1 MHVDA
6 ILISIL
12 KYCFIVELF
21 EKWHSALPPIPS
33 RTFQLGDSFG
43 RLATQLGVSPC
54 FKAPN
59 PDATRGGGGGVAWVA
74 LWRAFPQTQRI
85 SFLPC
90 SPNLHDFW
98 PVFLMIFSPINT
110 AHLLILF

>member
-1 MHVDA
+1 MHIGA

-21 EKWHSALPPIPS
+21 EKWRSAIPPSPS
-33 RTFQLGDSFG
+33 RAFQLGYSFG
-43 RLATQLGVSPC
+43 RLATQLGVSPRA
-54 FKAPN
+54 KTPN
-59 PDATRGGGGGVAWVA
+59 PDTRGGGVAWVA

-85 SFLPC
+85 SFMPR
-90 SPNLHDFW
+90 SPYLHDFW
-98 PVFLMIFSPINT
+98 SVFLIFSPINT